1 MRLPDR
7 LFTLALLQ
15 RALYLWI
22 GVRLL
27 VALGGGGGVGRQ
39 GLLPLP
45 LQATGLVVLLVGFL
59 GLLEARRRNEHVLL
73 ANFGVPQSNLVG
85 LSGLPPVLAE
95 MLVRLVTR
103 S

>member
-1 MRLPDR
+1 MRLPER
-7 LFTLALLQ
+7 LFAVALLR

-27 VALGGGGGVGRQ
+27 VALAGGGGAASR
-39 GLLPLP
+39 GLVPLT
-45 LQATGLVVLLVGFL
+45 LRATGLVVLLVGFL

-73 ANFGVPQSNLVG
+73 ANFGTPQASLAG
-85 LSGLPPVLAE
+85 LSVLPAIMAETAVWLLA
-95 MLVRLVTR
+95 R

>member
-7 LFTLALLQ
+7 RFTAALLR

-27 VALGGGGGVGRQ
+27 VALAGGGGVSDR
-39 GLLPLP
+39 GLRPLTSR
-45 LQATGLVVLLVGFL
+45 ATGLVVLLVGFL
-59 GLLEARRRNEHVLL
+59 SLLEARRRNEHLLL
-73 ANFGVPQSNLVG
+73 ANLGVPETSLAG
-85 LSGLPPVLAE
+85 LSLLSAILGETAVWLA
-95 MLVRLVTR
+95 TR

>member
-7 LFTLALLQ
+7 RFTVALLR

-27 VALGGGGGVGRQ
+27 VVLGGGGGAAEH
-39 GLLPLP
+39 GLLPLTP
-45 LQATGLVVLLVGFL
+45 QTTTLVVLLVGFL

-73 ANFGVPQSNLVG
+73 ANFGVPQAGIAG
-85 LSGLPPVLAE
+85 LSVVPAIVAE
-95 MLVRLVTR
+95 TVVWLVTR